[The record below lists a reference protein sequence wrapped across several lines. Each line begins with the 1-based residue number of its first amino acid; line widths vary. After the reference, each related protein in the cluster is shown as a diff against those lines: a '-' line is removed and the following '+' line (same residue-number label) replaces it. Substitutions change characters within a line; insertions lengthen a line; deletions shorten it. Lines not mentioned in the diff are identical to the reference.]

1 MFSMY
6 AKFAFVFLTLSLMLV
21 LSFGGF
27 IHAVVPHNHGDE
39 HGAAPTTLWN
49 DLHAAL
55 GSTQRKMLIAVIGT
69 TFLFL
74 LFSIVRYGEKVF
86 LLARRRQRESIR
98 LLDPIYGE
106 LLRRGVMPYRA
117 FR

>member
-1 MFSMY
+1 MY
-6 AKFAFVFLTLSLMLV
+6 AKLGFVLIAVSLLCALT
-21 LSFGGF
+21 FGGF
-27 IHAVVPHNHGDE
+27 VHAVVPHEHGDE
-39 HGAAPTTLWN
+39 HGGEQSALWS

-55 GSTQRKMLIAVIGT
+55 GSTQRKMLIAAIGT
-69 TFLFL
+69 SFLFL

-86 LLARRRQRESIR
+86 LLARRRERGSTWS
-98 LLDPIYGE
+98 LDPIYGE